1 MVTIKDIAKKAK
13 ISVTTVSRALNDFDD
28 VNIETKNKIKKIA
41 KEMGYV
47 PNRMARGLVKQ
58 ERRTLAL
65 VLSNLEKEGG
75 KDNIVYRIMA
85 GMYKFAESVN
95 FEIVIFTTTSAHQ
108 KETTY
113 AQFCYGHDIGG
124 AIMLGI
130 QIDDPYFKEI
140 INNDIPVVLIDIEG
154 YGEKVSSVLIDNTA
168 ASKEAVEYLIK
179 RNHRNIAM
187 LTGRPSAEVSI
198 PRQSGYEK
206 ALSNA
211 KIELN
216 QDYIKCGYFLESKA
230 YSETKNLL
238 QSHPEVTAIFCAS
251 DMMACGAYRAI
262 RELGKTIPN
271 DISIVGFDDNPLAE
285 HLSPSLTS
293 IHQDFYS
300 KGYEAAQVLYR
311 MIQGEVDSIRVV
323 QDHEL
328 IIRDSVR
335 EIDPPIVT
343 KTGKISI

>member
-1 MVTIKDIAKKAK
+1 VVTIKDIAKKAK

-28 VNIETKNKIKKIA
+28 VNAETKKKIKKIA
-41 KEMGYV
+41 KDMGYV

-58 ERRTLAL
+58 DKRTLAL

-85 GMYKFAESVN
+85 GMYKFADSVN

-113 AQFCYGHDIGG
+113 TQFCHGHDIGG

-140 INNDIPVVLIDIEG
+140 INNDIPVVLVDIEG
-154 YGEKVSSVLIDNTA
+154 YGENVSSILIDNTE
-168 ASKEAVEYLIK
+168 ASREAVDYLINK
-179 RNHRNIAM
+179 NHRNIAM

-206 ALSNA
+206 ALTNA
-211 KIELN
+211 KIEIN
-216 QDYIKCGYFLESKA
+216 QNYIRSGYFLESKA
-230 YSETKNLL
+230 YSETKDLL
-238 QSHPEVTAIFCAS
+238 QTNPEITAIFCAS

-262 RELGKTIPN
+262 REMGKTIPN
-271 DISIVGFDDNPLAE
+271 DISIIGFDDNPLAE
-285 HLSPSLTS
+285 HLAPSLTT
-293 IHQDFYS
+293 IHQDFYN
-300 KGYEAAQVLYR
+300 KGYEAAQVLYK
-311 MIQGEVDSIRVV
+311 MIKGEVGSTRIV
-323 QDHEL
+323 QDYKL
-328 IIRDSVR
+328 IIRDSVS
-335 EIDPPIVT
+335 EIE
-343 KTGKISI
+343 

>member
-28 VNIETKNKIKKIA
+28 VNVETKKKIKKIA

-58 ERRTLAL
+58 DKRTLAL

-85 GMYKFAESVN
+85 GMYKFADFVN

-113 AQFCYGHDIGG
+113 TQFCHGHDIGG

-154 YGEKVSSVLIDNTA
+154 YGDKVSSVLIDNTE
-168 ASKEAVEYLIK
+168 ASREAVAYLIEK
-179 RNHRNIAM
+179 NHSKIAM

-206 ALSNA
+206 ALAKA
-211 KIELN
+211 KIEIN
-216 QDYIKCGYFLESKA
+216 PDYIKCGYFLESNA
-230 YSETKNLL
+230 YSETKALIESN
-238 QSHPEVTAIFCAS
+238 PEITAIFCAS

-262 RELGKTIPN
+262 RELGKSIPE
-271 DISIVGFDDNPLAE
+271 DISIIGFDDNPLAE
-285 HLSPSLTS
+285 HLSPSLTT
-293 IHQDFYS
+293 IHQDFYN
-300 KGYEAAQVLYR
+300 KGYEAAQVLYK
-311 MIQGEVDSIRVV
+311 MIKGEVGSIRVV
-323 QDHEL
+323 QDHKL
-328 IIRDSVR
+328 IIRESVAKA
-335 EIDPPIVT
+335 
-343 KTGKISI
+343 KT

>member
-1 MVTIKDIAKKAK
+1 MITIKDIAKKAK

-28 VNIETKNKIKKIA
+28 VNIETKKKIKKIA

-58 ERRTLAL
+58 EKRTLAL

-113 AQFCYGHDIGG
+113 AQFCHGHDIGG

-140 INNDIPVVLIDIEG
+140 INSDIPVVVIDIEG
-154 YGEKVSSVLIDNTA
+154 YGNKVSSILIDNTE
-168 ASKEAVEYLIK
+168 ASKEAVEYLIE

-187 LTGRPSAEVSI
+187 VTGRPSADVSI
-198 PRQSGYEK
+198 SRQSGYEK
-206 ALSNA
+206 ALINA
-211 KIELN
+211 KIDLN
-216 QDYIKCGYFLESKA
+216 PNYIGCGYFLESKA
-230 YSETKNLL
+230 YSETKHLL
-238 QSHPEVTAIFCAS
+238 QSYPEVTAIFCAS
-251 DMMACGAYRAI
+251 DMMAYGAYRAI
-262 RELGKTIPN
+262 RELGKTIPG
-271 DISIVGFDDNPLAE
+271 DISIIGFDDNPLAE
-285 HLSPSLTS
+285 HLSPSLTTVR
-293 IHQDFYS
+293 QDFYS

-311 MIQGEVDSIRVV
+311 MIKGEIDNIRVV
-323 QDHEL
+323 QEHKL

-335 EIDPPIVT
+335 EISTSIYT
-343 KTGKISI
+343 KKGE

>member
-28 VNIETKNKIKKIA
+28 VNAETKKKIKRIA

-47 PNRMARGLVKQ
+47 PNRMARGLVKKDK
-58 ERRTLAL
+58 RTLAL

-75 KDNIVYRIMA
+75 KDNIVYRIMS
-85 GMYKFAESVN
+85 GMYKFADSVN
-95 FEIVIFTTTSAHQ
+95 FEIVIFTTNSAHQ

-113 AQFCYGHDIGG
+113 TQFCNGHDIGG

-154 YGEKVSSVLIDNTA
+154 YGDKVSSVLIDNTE
-168 ASKEAVEYLIK
+168 ASREAVEYLIK
-179 RNHRNIAM
+179 NKHTKIAM
-187 LTGRPSAEVSI
+187 LTGRPNADVSI

-211 KIELN
+211 KIEIN
-216 QDYIKCGYFLESKA
+216 PDYIKCGYFLENNA
-230 YSETKNLL
+230 YSETKNLIET
-238 QSHPEVTAIFCAS
+238 HPEITAIFCAS

-262 RELGKTIPN
+262 RELGKSIPK
-271 DISIVGFDDNPLAE
+271 DISIIGFDDNPLAE
-285 HLSPSLTS
+285 YLSPSLTT
-293 IHQDFYS
+293 IRQDFYN
-300 KGYEAAQVLYR
+300 KGYKAAEVLYK
-311 MIQGEVDSIRVV
+311 MIQGESESSRVV
-323 QDHEL
+323 QDHKL
-328 IIRDSVR
+328 ILRDSVAKA
-335 EIDPPIVT
+335 IT
-343 KTGKISI
+343 